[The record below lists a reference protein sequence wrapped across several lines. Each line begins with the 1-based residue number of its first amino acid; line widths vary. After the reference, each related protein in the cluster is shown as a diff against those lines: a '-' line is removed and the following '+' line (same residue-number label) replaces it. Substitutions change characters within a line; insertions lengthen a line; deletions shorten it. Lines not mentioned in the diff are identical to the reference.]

1 MFLGLFTERRDGWS
15 PNSQKSIFLQDP
27 LNLGVL
33 FSLKHRFL
41 SFYLSWRTLLYGKIK
56 NEPQW
61 ISGPFGFGMWDPSKY
76 FGPRGKMRW
85 KQKLSDQICRGWN
98 IQFQAIPS
106 LCSQHKAYWGRRGIK
121 MGIVLVARRPCIYEW
136 WSFLF
141 FFLLWL
147 ANSVWGTSPRNCFLG
162 SLPVF
167 LNSSWCELILPNSE
181 LYSSGCFFSNW
192 IFKVK
197 SFRSLFESFTPPAPN
212 FIFVQKLSSL
222 LVALTY
228 SSDRQSCLGRRFTL
242 MTKFP
247 KCPARGLLPFL
258 TYCTSISSSRRSQG
272 GKWARRIG

>member
-1 MFLGLFTERRDGWS
+1 MAKSRTNPSGYLGHSDLGCGIPANILGLVEKWGGNKNFLIRYVEAEIYNSRPSLACARSTRRIEGEEALRWGS
-15 PNSQKSIFLQDP
+15 SRWQ
-27 LNLGVL
+27 GVL
-33 FSLKHRFL
+33 VFMNDGHSFSF
-41 SFYLSWRTLLYGKIK
+41 SCYGW
-56 NEPQW
+56 P
-61 ISGPFGFGMWDPSKY
+61 Y
-76 FGPRGKMRW
+76 
-85 KQKLSDQICRGWN
+85 
-98 IQFQAIPS
+98 
-106 LCSQHKAYWGRRGIK
+106 
-121 MGIVLVARRPCIYEW
+121 
-136 WSFLF
+136 
-141 FFLLWL
+141 
-147 ANSVWGTSPRNCFLG
+147 VWGTSPRNCFLG